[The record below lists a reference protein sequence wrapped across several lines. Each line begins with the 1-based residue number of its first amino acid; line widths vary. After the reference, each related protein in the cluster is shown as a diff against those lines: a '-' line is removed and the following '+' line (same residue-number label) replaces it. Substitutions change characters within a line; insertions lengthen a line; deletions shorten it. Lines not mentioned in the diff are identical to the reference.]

1 LPVSAATVPT
11 PGRAGFQPA
20 KGKHAGKMPALPGET
35 PLFTNTLSSVTRL
48 PQRKARHDSIEI
60 RTCARRRGH
69 APGDADAPSGCSWR
83 SIHPLRAASQV
94 GLPVSAATVPTP
106 GRAGFQPAKGKHAG
120 KMPALPGE
128 TPLFTNTLSSVIR
141 LPQRKARHDSIEIRT
156 CARRR
161 GHAPGDADA
170 PSGCSWRSIHPLRA
184 ASQVGLP
191 VSAATVPTP
200 GRAGFQPAKGKH
212 AGKMPACS
220 QERRR
225 YLWTPSYGPDWLA
238 FHTASLLMATFSS
251 EIRHSTA

>member
-1 LPVSAATVPT
+1 MRQETRTCPRRCGRVPQRKTRQDSIEMRTCAKKCGHAPSGCSWRSIHPLRAASQVGLPVSAATVPT

-94 GLPVSAATVPTP
+94 GLP
-106 GRAGFQPAKGKHAG
+106 
-120 KMPALPGE
+120 ALSP
-128 TPLFTNTLSSVIR
+128 R
-141 LPQRKARHDSIEIRT
+141 
-156 CARRR
+156 
-161 GHAPGDADA
+161 
-170 PSGCSWRSIHPLRA
+170 
-184 ASQVGLP
+184 
-191 VSAATVPTP
+191 
-200 GRAGFQPAKGKH
+200 
-212 AGKMPACS
+212 S

-225 YLWTPSYGPDWLA
+225 
-238 FHTASLLMATFSS
+238 SS
-251 EIRHSTA
+251 QTR